1 MNKLNNKELLELLKK
16 DVKAFNDYRE
26 YSPNQEIDF
35 SSADLDQEWANLKG
49 HIIVGAYIAGINFE
63 GRF

>member
-1 MNKLNNKELLELLKK
+1 MNKLNNQELLELLKT

-26 YSPNQEIDF
+26 YYPNQEIDF
-35 SSADLDQEWANLKG
+35 SGADLKQVWDTFKG
-49 HIIVGAYIAGINFE
+49 HIILGANLEGINFE